1 MSVPESPRSPDY
13 DAMDWKGHDDEEPV
27 NPNTEAA
34 STPAPHFEAAVALE
48 RLASRD
54 SGVADLED
62 DDMRK
67 AIPRPVPRIKLQ
79 IPSINDPHRDPQS
92 QQPSLEEFAS
102 RLKLTHKLSV
112 FDQAAPRRYLRRMFV
127 FDFPIM
133 NLETFG
139 EAANAIWRGL
149 ASAFKAYPFLSGVLK
164 VGIRDTE
171 WTGERHTERAAPTE
185 MGPPLMPASAYKNLP
200 PYGLDGTF
208 MSLRYGDTEELR
220 RVHKWNLK
228 IVTHPSSVNTDYEE
242 WADAGMPTSHL
253 KKEDYSAAQCDGD
266 LSSWMPV
273 VALQASFLQ
282 DGALVSPMTYEP
294 KDIEEIFKDNI
305 TNKRD
310 DKTSLNDIDEWN
322 FHENST
328 PFESQSN
335 S

>member
-13 DAMDWKGHDDEEPV
+13 NGMDWEGHDKEEPV
-27 NPNTEAA
+27 NPNTGAA

-54 SGVADLED
+54 SGVGDLED
-62 DDMRK
+62 DGPK
-67 AIPRPVPRIKLQ
+67 ATPRPVPYIKLQ
-79 IPSINDPHRDPQS
+79 LPSIDGPHRHPQS

-102 RLKLTHKLSV
+102 RLKLTHKLTV

-127 FDFPIM
+127 FDFPII
-133 NLETFG
+133 NLQTFK

-149 ASAFKAYPFLSGVLK
+149 TSAFKAYPFLSGMLK

-171 WTGERHTERAAPTE
+171 WTGESHTERAAPTE

-208 MSLRYGDTEELR
+208 VRLQYGDTEELR
-220 RVHKWNLK
+220 RVQKWHLK
-228 IVTHPSSVNTDYEE
+228 IVTHPSSVKTDYEE

-253 KKEDYSAAQCDGD
+253 KKEDYSATQCDGA

-282 DGALVSPMTYEP
+282 DGALICGYPVVVLKGAITEASLQYVSKY
-294 KDIEEIFKDNI
+294 I
-305 TNKRD
+305 TPSQMPLQLAFFL
-310 DKTSLNDIDEWN
+310 TSFLLE
-322 FHENST
+322 FAT
-328 PFESQSN
+328 RR
-335 S
+335 